1 MFLAFFCPNIYIYN
15 ISCLT
20 VKFHL
25 SNSILFSKVFFKDLL
40 NNIGHRQLP
49 IWVEWG
55 LERFD
60 IDIFDSFKNSVIF
73 YFTGCY
79 FFSNRSS
86 LLRMFTVFFWSL
98 WNSTRTHFNFVYFLY
113 SNNIGYYMQIV
124 FVLIV
129 ILNNFLIYF
138 MTTRIIH
145 EVSTY
150 RYIYLVK
157 PQDLVGVWN
166 S

>member
-1 MFLAFFCPNIYIYN
+1 
-15 ISCLT
+15 
-20 VKFHL
+20 
-25 SNSILFSKVFFKDLL
+25 
-40 NNIGHRQLP
+40 
-49 IWVEWG
+49 
-55 LERFD
+55 
-60 IDIFDSFKNSVIF
+60 
-73 YFTGCY
+73 
-79 FFSNRSS
+79 
-86 LLRMFTVFFWSL
+86 
-98 WNSTRTHFNFVYFLY
+98 
-113 SNNIGYYMQIV
+113 MQIV